1 MKKNEKKERKKKKG
15 VVQPDVDLEVDSP
28 AHSFLRLVTPGK
40 LHSPTAGTARFGKI
54 TRRGKP
60 SAHMIR
66 KHTSGKFEQRNLF
79 NKFITTIRLFNKF
92 ITTIRLITTHR

>member
-1 MKKNEKKERKKKKG
+1 MKKKEKKRR

-54 TRRGKP
+54 IRRGKP
-60 SAHMIR
+60 SAHMI
-66 KHTSGKFEQRNLF
+66 
-79 NKFITTIRLFNKF
+79 
-92 ITTIRLITTHR
+92 